1 MLWPSPWRD
10 KLCGL
15 LFGTAAPI
23 GEHELART
31 TLDERIKLNM
41 EWWNEAAPIHAASRY
56 YDVRGFKSGRL
67 TLNSIERA
75 ALGEVSGKS
84 LLHLQCHFG
93 MDTMSW
99 ARLGARATGVD
110 FSENAIDIARGLND
124 ETGLGVRFIQSDV
137 YDLPNVLDE
146 KFDIV
151 YSALG
156 VLCWLPDVERW
167 AKVAANHLKPGGTL
181 FLMDGHPVHHM
192 FQSAE
197 DSDSDASDLRV
208 HSGYWHGEDGAMYP
222 GDEPSYAS
230 GEVVIVGDTW
240 EWQHT
245 LSSVINAVIG
255 AGLRLTGFHEHPES
269 TYAAISGMTKGDDG
283 WYRLPDGAP
292 EVPMLY
298 SLTATR

>member
-1 MLWPSPWRD
+1 M
-10 KLCGL
+10 
-15 LFGTAAPI
+15 
-23 GEHELART
+23 
-31 TLDERIKLNM
+31 DERTKLNM
-41 EWWNEAAPIHAASRY
+41 EWWNEAAPIHAGSRY
-56 YDVRGFKSGRL
+56 YDVSGFKSGRL

-110 FSENAIDIARGLND
+110 FSEKAIAIARELND
-124 ETGLGVRFIQSDV
+124 EVGLDVRFIESDV

-146 KFDIV
+146 EFDIV

-156 VLCWLPDVERW
+156 VLCWLPDVDRW
-167 AKVAANHLKPGGTL
+167 AKVAANHLKPGGRL

-197 DSDSDASDLRV
+197 GREDDASALRV
-208 HSGYWHGEDGAMYP
+208 QRGYWHGEGGAMYP

-230 GEVVIVGDTW
+230 GDVVIVGDTW

-245 LSSVINAVIG
+245 VSSVINAIIG
-255 AGLRLTGFHEHPES
+255 AGLHLTSFHEHPES
-269 TYAAISGMTKGDDG
+269 TYAAIGGMSKGDDG
-283 WYRLPDGAP
+283 WFRVPDGAP